1 MVFFSASRQATP
13 PTPGSLEG
21 QVLVAMPG
29 IPDRKM
35 EQAAIFLCAHSE
47 RGAMGLILNK
57 LVRNMS
63 FVDLLRQ
70 LRIMPRSKGGVGLPV
85 MFGGP
90 VETER
95 GFVLHSGEYDAG
107 GSTMRIGQHAGL
119 NLGLTATV
127 DVVSD
132 IAEGRGPRA
141 SMLALGYAGW
151 GAGQLESELARN
163 AWLVCPSD
171 DFLLFGQN
179 YELKWEHG
187 LRKLGINPSQLSRDS
202 GRA

>member
-1 MVFFSASRQATP
+1 MPPAS
-13 PTPGSLEG
+13 GSLEG
-21 QVLVAMPG
+21 QVLIAMPN

-35 EQAAIFLCAHSE
+35 DQAAIFLCAHSE

-57 LVRNMS
+57 LVRDMS

-70 LRIMPRSKGGVGLPV
+70 LRIMPQAASVAGVPV
-85 MFGGP
+85 QFGGP
-90 VETER
+90 VDTER
-95 GFVLHSGEYDAG
+95 GFVLHSGDYEAG
-107 GSTMRIGQHAGL
+107 SNTMRIGTHAGL

-151 GAGQLESELARN
+151 GAGQLEGEIRRN
-163 AWLVCPSD
+163 IWLTCPADEALVFGVREEDLWAAALGRLGVDPS
-171 DFLLFGQN
+171 FLTAEAG
-179 YELKWEHG
+179 E
-187 LRKLGINPSQLSRDS
+187 
-202 GRA
+202 A